1 MYKVRTDHD
10 HFEIAVSKVPDGWVS
25 LGRGLAVLSF
35 FVGFVSAVDGWMPVA
50 VVSVLPF
57 LGGIALEDLG
67 KRRRVE
73 TIVRVNSAGI
83 CIVDGIGVRRIDW
96 RSISEV
102 TRHPEGLMLLVG
114 NHPLSIGVGWP
125 SHAVDELCS
134 VLLTAHQAQPPLPDR
149 TPPEALQKLLQS
161 KPH

>member
-1 MYKVRTDHD
+1 MYKVRIDHD
-10 HFEIAVSKVPDGWVS
+10 RFEIAVSRIPDGWVS

-35 FVGFVSAVDGWMPVA
+35 FVGFVSAVDGWMAVA

-83 CIVDGIGVRRIDW
+83 SIVDGIGVRRIDW
-96 RSISEV
+96 RSINEV
-102 TRHPEGLMLLVG
+102 VRRPAGVLLVVDD
-114 NHPLSIGVGWP
+114 HPLAIGVDWP
-125 SHAVDELCS
+125 SRAVDELWS
-134 VLLTAHQAQPPLPDR
+134 VLSDHHARPALPSR
-149 TPPEALQKLLQS
+149 TPPETLQRLLQS
-161 KPH
+161 RER